1 MLALAILAAAAHVTG
16 GCDPLP
22 GAERLFASSPAVV
35 WVGEMH
41 GTAEHP
47 KLFGDIVCAA
57 AQARPKPLVALERDP
72 FEQALWDIWLRSDGG
87 AEARSI
93 LLAGDQWNHEP
104 QDGRSSQAMLA
115 LAERLRQLKLAGR
128 IAGVV
133 LIMPRT
139 DSPVP
144 EEHEQRMAQA
154 VMDAGAAHPGSLI
167 VALSGNAH
175 ARKGHSPGAAQSYR
189 LAADFLPAGST
200 VSVLIRGGPGES
212 WSCDIEGCGVHK
224 GGGTSD
230 APRGVSLAGAPAGFD
245 AVAFTGAATTASPP
259 AARPATWVKLPP
271 LPTLAPPPPTAKP

>member
-1 MLALAILAAAAHVTG
+1 MLGLAILAAAAQMAG

-22 GAERLFASSPAVV
+22 GAERLFASNPAVV

-87 AEARSI
+87 AEARQI
-93 LLAGDQWNHEP
+93 LLAGDQWNHEL

-115 LAERLRQLKLAGR
+115 LAERLRKLNQAGR

-133 LIMPRT
+133 LIMPRM

-154 VMDAGAAHPGSLI
+154 VMDAGGAHPGTLI
-167 VALSGNAH
+167 VALSGNLH
-175 ARKGHSPGAAQSYR
+175 ARKGENASAAQSYR
-189 LAADFLPAGST
+189 LAADFLPARST
-200 VSVLIRGGPGES
+200 ISVLIRGGPGES
-212 WSCDIEGCGVHK
+212 WHCEPDGCGVHK
-224 GGGTSD
+224 GGGTSE
-230 APRGVSLAGAPAGFD
+230 APRGVSLDGAPAGYD
-245 AVAFTGAATTASPP
+245 AVAFTGSTTSASPP
-259 AARPATWVKLPP
+259 AARPATWVKLPQP
-271 LPTLAPPPPTAKP
+271 PIPTPPAPAAKP